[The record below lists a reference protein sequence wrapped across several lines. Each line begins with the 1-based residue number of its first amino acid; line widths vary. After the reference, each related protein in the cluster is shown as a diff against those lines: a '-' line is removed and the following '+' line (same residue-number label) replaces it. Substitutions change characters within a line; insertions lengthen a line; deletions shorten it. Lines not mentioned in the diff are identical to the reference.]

1 VAAAGALVVGGAAML
16 GGGGEDPPAAAT
28 GAAGHGK
35 LELAPCR
42 ALGSDAAR
50 QCYADAFA
58 AVVRGRD
65 DPRPGVAAIAAAAW
79 KEGPGLVADCHGI
92 MHTVGRAYA
101 RDQGVDVGTLMAH
114 LPQAND
120 PGCTAGFAHGMVT
133 AVAGDVDPERPGDAA
148 RVCEQAGTRYQR
160 YSCVHGFGHAFM
172 RLYGDQLEP
181 ALALCTKLGERVAAD
196 CAQGA
201 YHDYWFAV
209 IGADDAEP
217 PDDVVRDPRALCAA
231 APAAYVRPCWYRAW
245 LENRP
250 AAFEVQAPEDL
261 DALCAELTGAQR
273 DACITA
279 ASVIGPADPAEQLAL
294 CARMPAARDAA
305 SCARGVKVQNLGE
318 ASVADF
324 VALAD
329 RCDRFPPAAREPCFA
344 WLGTALAVVTD
355 GAFTR
360 EGCPALQRRPGRRAC
375 ARGAAASDRA
385 LQTFS

>member
-16 GGGGEDPPAAAT
+16 GGGGEPPATDPAR
-28 GAAGHGK
+28 AGHGR

-50 QCYADAFA
+50 RCYTDAFV
-58 AVVRGRD
+58 AVVHGRD
-65 DPRPGVAAIAAAAW
+65 DPRAGVAAIADAAW

-92 MHTVGRAYA
+92 MHTVGRTYA
-101 RDQGVDVGTLMAH
+101 RDAGVTVGSLMAH

-133 AVAGDVDPERPGDAA
+133 AVAGEIDPERPGAAA
-148 RVCEQAGTRYQR
+148 RVCEDAGTRYQE

-181 ALALCTKLGERVAAD
+181 ALELCTALGARTAPD

-209 IGADDAEP
+209 IGADDASLPGEA
-217 PDDVVRDPRALCAA
+217 VRDPRALCGA

-250 AAFEVQAPEDL
+250 AAFAVAAPEDL

-273 DACITA
+273 DACISA
-279 ASVIGPADPAEQLAL
+279 AAVIGPADPAEQLAL

-305 SCARGVKVQNLGE
+305 SCARGTKVQNLG
-318 ASVADF
+318 AAPVADF

-329 RCDRFPPAAREPCFA
+329 RCASFPAAAREPCFA

-355 GAFTR
+355 GAFAR
-360 EGCPALQRRPGRRAC
+360 EGCPELRSAAGRAAC
-375 ARGAAASDRA
+375 TEGAAAADGA
-385 LQTFS
+385 LETFS

>member
-16 GGGGEDPPAAAT
+16 GGGEERPAAPR
-28 GAAGHGK
+28 AAASGE

-42 ALGSDAAR
+42 ALGGDAAR
-50 QCYADAFA
+50 ACYTDAFA

-65 DPRPGVAAIAAAAW
+65 DPRPGVAAIADAAW

-92 MHTVGRAYA
+92 MHTVGRTYA
-101 RDQGVDVGTLMAH
+101 RDAGVTVGTLMAH

-133 AVAGDVDPERPGDAA
+133 AVAGEIDPERPGDAA
-148 RVCEQAGTRYQR
+148 RVCEDAGTRYLQ

-181 ALALCTKLGERVAAD
+181 ALALCTALGERAAPD

-209 IGADDAEP
+209 IGADGASLP
-217 PDDVVRDPRALCAA
+217 GKVVRDPRALCADA
-231 APAAYVRPCWYRAW
+231 DYVRACWYRAW

-250 AAFEVQAPEDL
+250 AAFAVAAPEDL

-279 ASVIGPADPAEQLAL
+279 AAVIGPPDPAEQLAL

-305 SCARGVKVQNLGE
+305 SCARGTKVQNLGAVPVE
-318 ASVADF
+318 DH

-329 RCDRFPPAAREPCFA
+329 RCGRFPAAAREPCFA

-360 EGCPALQRRPGRRAC
+360 AGCPKLRSPAGRRAC
-375 ARGAAASDRA
+375 ARGAAAADGA
-385 LQTFS
+385 LETFS